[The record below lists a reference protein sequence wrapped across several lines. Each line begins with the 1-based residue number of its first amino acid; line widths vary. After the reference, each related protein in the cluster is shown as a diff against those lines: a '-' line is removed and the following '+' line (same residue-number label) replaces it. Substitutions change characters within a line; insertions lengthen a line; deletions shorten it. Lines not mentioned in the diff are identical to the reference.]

1 MIYLNYNN
9 LDSETQERLLAK
21 SKEEVTYRLGEDLKR
36 FAEKHHLDFEALLH
50 EEAVKNLYSYTYVFN
65 I

>member
-9 LDSETQERLLAK
+9 LDAETQERLLSK
-21 SKEEVTYRLGEDLKR
+21 SRAEVKGKYGDNLK
-36 FAEKHHLDFEALLH
+36 AYATKHHLNFEEVLH

>member
-9 LDSETQERLLAK
+9 LDAETQERLLSNSKREIKQKYGDDLRAYAK
-21 SKEEVTYRLGEDLKR
+21 E
-36 FAEKHHLDFEALLH
+36 HHLDYDVLLN
-50 EEAVKNLYSYTYVFN
+50 EEATRNLYNYRYIFN

>member
-9 LDSETQERLLAK
+9 LDAETQERLLSD
-21 SKEEVTYRLGEDLKR
+21 SKADVKRRFGSDLKAY
-36 FAEKHHLDFEALLH
+36 AEKHYLNFEDVLH

>member
-9 LDSETQERLLAK
+9 LDAETQERLLSN
-21 SKEEVTYRLGEDLKR
+21 SKAEVKRKYGNDLK
-36 FAEKHHLDFEALLH
+36 AYATKHHLNFEDLLH

>member
-9 LDSETQERLLAK
+9 LDAETQERLMSDSKADVKRKHGKELKAYAK
-21 SKEEVTYRLGEDLKR
+21 
-36 FAEKHHLDFEALLH
+36 AHHLNYETILD